1 MFVVDT
7 DTVTLLQHGH
17 EHATDRF
24 RQATREV
31 ATTVISRLEILLG
44 RAASVLKAANGEQLL
59 LAQQRLEQ
67 TERYLSA
74 VPILPVTAR
83 AAEQFDK
90 LRENRKLRKIGLA
103 DLLIAS
109 IVLSHRA
116 TLVTRNLKDFRQ
128 IPGLQVENWAD

>member
-17 EHATDRF
+17 EQVTDRF
-24 RQATREV
+24 RQASRPV
-31 ATTVISRLEILLG
+31 VTTVISRLEILQG
-44 RAASVLKAANGEQLL
+44 RTASVLKAANGEQLL
-59 LAQQRLEQ
+59 HAHQRLEQ
-67 TERYLSA
+67 SERYLA
-74 VPILPVTAR
+74 GVPILPVDAK
-83 AAEQFDK
+83 AAAQFDK
-90 LRENRKLRKIGLA
+90 LRENRKLKKIGRA

-109 IVLSHRA
+109 IVLAHRA